1 MTTISDHDSLLMER
15 YARGDA
21 AAFDAL
27 FERYERRAFGF
38 FLRRSRSPERAADL
52 LQELFLR
59 IHRFRAGF
67 DGRYRFSP
75 WFFALARNV
84 WHDELRR
91 LHRLREDFLDDMPSE
106 PDSLR
111 NVSFEAQAGAREQ
124 VAQLLGVLAPAQCAV
139 LVGAAVEG
147 LTYPE
152 LAARLGGSV
161 PALRQAASRA
171 LRRLRAAGGEAG

>member
-1 MTTISDHDSLLMER
+1 MTVTSDHDSLLMER

-21 AAFDAL
+21 AAFDEL
-27 FERYERRAFGF
+27 FQRYERRAFGF
-38 FLRRSRSPERAADL
+38 FLRRSRSPERVADL

-67 DGRYRFSP
+67 DGRHRFSP
-75 WFFALARNV
+75 WFFELARNV

-91 LHRLREDFLDDMPSE
+91 LHRLREDSLDGLPGE
-106 PDSLR
+106 PEALR
-111 NVSFEAQAGAREQ
+111 NASFEAQAGAREQ
-124 VAQLLGVLAPAQCAV
+124 VAQLLGVLAPAQRAV

-161 PALRQAASRA
+161 PALRQVASRA
-171 LRRLRAAGGEAG
+171 VRRLRASGDAA